1 MQQNQARLPRGIR
14 NNNPGN
20 IDYNQRNQWR
30 GQTGIEKGVSN
41 PRFATFD
48 KPENGIRA
56 ICILIKNYRKFY
68 GIKSIRGILTRYAP
82 GIENDTASYVDFVAK
97 KSDTH
102 PDAIISPRSRALV
115 EIVKAIIR
123 FENAGYEYPEEI
135 VLKGIFDSLDERYRT
150 KVTGAFDNKGI
161 PRIDWLNEDFFFAE
175 DIDPDEQVKL
185 YEDNKKAKS
194 KKKENN
200 FATYV
205 DNVNGK
211 S

>member
-1 MQQNQARLPRGIR
+1 MSDNKKPIPRGIR

-30 GQTGIEKGVSN
+30 GQVGIETGVNN
-41 PRFATFD
+41 PRFAKFD

-56 ICILIKNYRKFY
+56 IAILIRNYRKLY
-68 GIKSIRGILTRYAP
+68 KINSIRGILTRYAP
-82 GIENDTASYVDFVAK
+82 GIENDTGAYIDYVAK
-97 KSDTH
+97 KTGTH
-102 PDAIISPRSRALV
+102 PDAIISLRSKALV

-123 FENAGYEYPEEI
+123 FENAGYEYPEEV
-135 VLKGIFDSLDERYRT
+135 VLKGIFDSLDERYKT
-150 KVTGAFDNKGI
+150 KVTAAFDNKGI

-175 DIDPDEQVKL
+175 EIDPDEQVAI
-185 YEDNKKAKS
+185 YEYDRTHKTKKV
-194 KKKENN
+194 ENN
-200 FATYV
+200 FASYV

>member
-1 MQQNQARLPRGIR
+1 MQQNKAGMPRGIR

-30 GQTGIEKGVSN
+30 GQAGIEKGVSN

-56 ICILIKNYRKFY
+56 IAIIIKNYRRLY
-68 GIKSIRGILTRYAP
+68 GIRSIRGILTRYAP
-82 GIENDTASYVDFVAK
+82 GIENDTASYVDFVSK
-97 KSDTH
+97 KADTH

-175 DIDPDEQVKL
+175 DIDPNEQVKL